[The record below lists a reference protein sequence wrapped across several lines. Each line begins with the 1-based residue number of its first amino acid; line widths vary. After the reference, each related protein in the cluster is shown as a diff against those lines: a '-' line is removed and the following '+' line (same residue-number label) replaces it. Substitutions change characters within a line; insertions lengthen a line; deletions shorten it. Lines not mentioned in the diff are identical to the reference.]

1 VDHDSQDD
9 TLRAARET
17 YFIQRRLDVLRLRTF
32 YVPEAIIH
40 RSPFRRFKP
49 EWEGA
54 NTRILPSSK
63 TRELAFALKVIFLM
77 SLNSR
82 RVKNMAYVPSFYLN
96 FLVGFTNPGQ
106 WLRLKRK

>member
-9 TLRAARET
+9 TLRATRET